1 MTNTGLVR
9 QLLLNAL
16 VACMLLMNI
25 GCAAVAGSAIGYGIG
40 TITGGLEAGKGADRA
55 ADCPSCIRVQ
65 NYEEARSLRERI
77 MKENYSSQNPQPV
90 QTQSDDKQNR
100 P

>member
-1 MTNTGLVR
+1 MTKSGLVR
-9 QLLLNAL
+9 QLLLKAV
-16 VACMLLMNI
+16 VACLLLMNI

-55 ADCPSCIRVQ
+55 VDCPSCIRVQ
-65 NYEEARSLRERI
+65 NYEEARKLRERL
-77 MKENYSSQNPQPV
+77 MKENYSSQNPQLG
-90 QTQSDDKQNR
+90 QTQSDDKPNR